1 MHARQS
7 SANSGRKNGHNMAEK
22 TVYRIYTEDVN
33 RETVIDLVATKFGN
47 FNVSTAK
54 GYWSGVAE
62 DSLIV
67 EVITASASA
76 RETIKGIA
84 TKIRDYNRQ
93 ETVLI
98 TSHVVNFEL
107 I

>member
-33 RETVIDLVATKFGN
+33 RETVIDLVATKFGS
-47 FNVSTAK
+47 FNLSTAK
-54 GYWSGVAE
+54 GYWNGVAE
-62 DSLIV
+62 ESLIV
-67 EVITASASA
+67 EVITDDG
-76 RETIKGIA
+76 ETIRGIA
-84 TKIRDYNRQ
+84 AKIRDYNKQ
-93 ETVLI
+93 DAVLV